1 MNTKL
6 LSVAALCSSLL
17 TPMAARAD
25 DWGCQV
31 LLCLSNPAGP
41 MAVAACV
48 PPIQRLYAAIFKW
61 RPDPFPTCTLS
72 DGSDSSTG
80 GNYAYVAPPSYYDA
94 CPSGTVALA
103 AGVNGAEGTPSA
115 ARASRWGGTSGFT
128 LTSSVTAG
136 IGDGAGLSPGW
147 GDDYAPL
154 PVKTCVGNHIG
165 NTVLTSGWGRDT
177 TRTNISV
184 YDRVVHI
191 NPGSTSFN
199 INVIVNGAL
208 YRNIRPNL

>member
-1 MNTKL
+1 MKTKL

-17 TPMAARAD
+17 TPLAAHAD
-25 DWGCQV
+25 DWGCEV

-61 RPDPFPTCTLS
+61 EPDPFPTCVLA
-72 DGSDSSTG
+72 DGSDSATG

-94 CPSGTVALA
+94 CPSGTTPLA
-103 AGVNGAEGTPSA
+103 AGVNGAAGTTSTTRSWFGTP
-115 ARASRWGGTSGFT
+115 GFT
-128 LTSSVTAG
+128 LTTAVTAG

-147 GDDYAPL
+147 GRDAVPL
-154 PVKTCVGNHIG
+154 PVKTCVGSHLG
-165 NTVLTSGWGRDT
+165 DTVVTSGWGRDAT
-177 TRTNISV
+177 HTNVSV
-184 YDRVVHI
+184 YDNVVYI
-191 NPGSTSFN
+191 NPGRTSFN

-208 YRNIRPNL
+208 YQNIRPNF